1 MTSNDTTDNNNNN
14 DDDHQFQFTNMK
26 QRQSL
31 MESTVTENKRYSKK
45 QQQQQEDNSYN
56 NNEDEIPEALPS
68 LHNDNNYYDDQHNNN
83 SMQRKNKNKA
93 FINPFD
99 SLQSSNNFGLGHS
112 NSTSTNNL
120 LVQRSTKKLNFN
132 TSTSSNNIFPAK
144 ANNKRTNYGTNNN
157 YILEDDI
164 NFKINDNNNDD
175 EQDNNESSGKY
186 NNNMNYDVF
195 TSESNFKLSQEI
207 TKHDTSNEI
216 QINLANVNE
225 YVIKYPVPH
234 CVINTYDTNKKIEC
248 IVNNALYE
256 ELHCAEFKVMKYKP
270 YYKWLTPSQDEIY
283 EYIDKLFYDNVTSMK
298 VFEEQNKLLHKTL
311 IHVKESYTSYISDLY
326 TYTFNHNL
334 HDDTFTHYRK
344 VVCDD
349 DYSGLFRVLIFAYME
364 NCICFNRKD
373 VLSITLYNF
382 LQNHPQLQENISH
395 IITVK
400 ILLEHLNKNQLD
412 LAYQVLL
419 NTFIINTSFVNYIVN
434 YIGQIYKHVFANYKA
449 NTNFFNELL
458 YKMKKGNNMECISQ
472 STVCLIYIFGILF
485 NTSVHIYQPYINE
498 SKVYYCSSNNIK
510 THMMYLIFDYPV
522 FYIGYPSML
531 GSLTSY
537 SQKIMFSKVDN
548 MVIMNDAITKCND
561 CNNKTMHVIIQEKT
575 KPICKDC
582 LVNAIQSVINVKTDL
597 LCKDVYSFPMY
608 YCSRIILHSNLILL
622 NETSM
627 QLNNNISIHDSIRI
641 NVASQKTCAYCSK
654 QLTITKKCVALYQ
667 CGCLYCK
674 ECLLS
679 QITADTNGKVLLNH
693 YELITSKYKFKCNGC
708 NNVVE
713 TMKEYVGIVSC
724 VLDEEKLKKVQ
735 HDAWKRMAKELD
747 VRCCIC
753 GSESKDNQ
761 VVINEKQ
768 HIICNKCKDSLDKR
782 NVQGKKE
789 FECLFCGGNKH
800 EYNSLL
806 MNIGKEY
813 KEIQESEKM
822 KKKHRNSDN
831 KCCINF

>member
-1 MTSNDTTDNNNNN
+1 MTSQDTNDYNNNNN
-14 DDDHQFQFTNMK
+14 DDEHQFQFTNMK

-45 QQQQQEDNSYN
+45 QQQQQQDNN
-56 NNEDEIPEALPS
+56 DEEIPEALPS
-68 LHNDNNYYDDQHNNN
+68 SGHNDCYDDDPHNNDM
-83 SMQRKNKNKA
+83 SKGSVQRKNKNKA

-99 SLQSSNNFGLGHS
+99 SFQSSNNFGVGHS

-132 TSTSSNNIFPAK
+132 TSTSSNNIFPNK
-144 ANNKRTNYGTNNN
+144 TNKRTNYGTNNN

-164 NFKINDNNNDD
+164 NFKINDNNDD
-175 EQDNNESSGKY
+175 DQDNQESFGKY
-186 NNNMNYDVF
+186 NNNNINYDVF

-216 QINLANVNE
+216 QINLSNISE

-234 CVINTYDTNKKIEC
+234 CITTQYEAQKKIEC

-256 ELHCAEFKVMKYKP
+256 ELHSAEFKVIKHKP
-270 YYKWLTPSQDEIY
+270 YYKWLTPSQEEINDY
-283 EYIDKLFYDNVTSMK
+283 VDKMFYDNVTSMK

-311 IHVKESYTSYISDLY
+311 IHVKESYTSYISDLC
-326 TYTFNHNL
+326 TYNFNHNL
-334 HDDTFTHYRK
+334 HDDIFTHYRK

-349 DYSGLFRVLIFAYME
+349 DYSGLFRLLIFAYIE

-373 VLSITLYNF
+373 ALSITLYNF
-382 LQNHPQLQENISH
+382 LQNHPQLQQNISH

-434 YIGQIYKHVFANYKA
+434 YIGQIYKHVFSNYKA

-458 YKMKKGNNMECISQ
+458 HKMKKGNNIECISQ
-472 STVCLIYIFGILF
+472 STVCLIYIFGVLF

-498 SKVYYCSSNNIK
+498 SKVYYCSCNNIK
-510 THMMYLIFDYPV
+510 THMMYFIFDYPV

-537 SQKIMFSKVDN
+537 SQKIVFTKPDS
-548 MVIMNDAITKCND
+548 MVIMNDAIMKCSN
-561 CNNKTMHVIIQEKT
+561 CNNNTMHVIVQEKT
-575 KPICKDC
+575 KPICKEC
-582 LVNAIQSVINVKTDL
+582 LVNAIQNVINVKTDL

-627 QLNNNISIHDSIRI
+627 QLNDNTSLHDSIRM

-654 QLTITKKCVALYQ
+654 QLTIMKKCVALYP

-674 ECLLS
+674 ECLLNH
-679 QITADTNGKVLLNH
+679 ITADTNGKVLLNH

-708 NNVVE
+708 GHAVD
-713 TMKEYVGIVSC
+713 TMKDYIGIVSC
-724 VLDEEKLKKVQ
+724 VLDEEKLKSVQ
-735 HDAWKRMAKELD
+735 HDAWKRMSKELD

-753 GSESKDNQ
+753 GIESKDNQ
-761 VVINEKQ
+761 VVLNEKQ
-768 HIICNKCKDSLDKR
+768 HIICNQCKDMLDKR

-789 FECLFCGGNKH
+789 FDCLFCGGNKH

-813 KEIQESEKM
+813 KEAQSVEKT
-822 KKKHRNSDN
+822 KKRHSNDN